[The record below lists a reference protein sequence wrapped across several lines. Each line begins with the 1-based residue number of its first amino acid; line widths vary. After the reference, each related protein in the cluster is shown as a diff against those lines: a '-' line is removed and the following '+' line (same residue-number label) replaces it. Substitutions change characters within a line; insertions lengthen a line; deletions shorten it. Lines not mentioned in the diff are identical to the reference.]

1 MKVLGTWTSMCR
13 GRWVRSV
20 CSVEI
25 IEESS
30 MCRLWLVV
38 SISLSSNVYESVMN
52 RPWDIRRLVAFMR
65 DVWAMVFSST

>member
-13 GRWVRSV
+13 GRWVHSV

-65 DVWAMVFSST
+65 DVWAMMFSST

>member
-13 GRWVRSV
+13 GRWVG
-20 CSVEI
+20 SVEI

-30 MCRLWLVV
+30 ICRLWLVV

-52 RPWDIRRLVAFMR
+52 
-65 DVWAMVFSST
+65 